1 MNVGVTC
8 VHDWHRESSGRG
20 GTTATLSCR
29 NCGAASVSRTQ
40 SRGYKVTAS
49 LDIYPPHGASVLDPE
64 LYEMFIRQWDAEC
77 ASLVASGF
85 TVNRKPAVIHTK
97 GMTTISLA
105 QSPSRGLRARD
116 VVFAFLLGLIGGV
129 VMLVLG
135 ITYDIGWLTT
145 AGGIITALVVLIGIL
160 VIFLSS

>member
-1 MNVGVTC
+1 MNIGVTC
-8 VHDWHRESSGRG
+8 VHDWSRESSGRG

-29 NCGAASVSRTQ
+29 HCGAASVSRTQ
-40 SRGYKVTAS
+40 SRGYKVTTS

-64 LYEMFIRQWDAEC
+64 LYDMFIRQWDAEC

-85 TVNRKPAVIHTK
+85 TVNRKPATIHSK
-97 GMTTISLA
+97 GQTTISAA

-135 ITYDIGWLTT
+135 VTYDIDWLAT
-145 AGGIITALVVLIGIL
+145 AGGVVLALVVLIGLL

>member
-8 VHDWHRESSGRG
+8 VHDWSRETSARG
-20 GTTATLSCR
+20 GNTVTLTCR
-29 NCGAASVSRTQ
+29 NCGATSVSRTQ

-64 LYEMFIRQWDAEC
+64 LYDLFIRQWDAEC
-77 ASLVASGF
+77 ASLAASGL
-85 TVNRKPAVIHTK
+85 TVNRKPATIHSKGWTRITK
-97 GMTTISLA
+97 A
-105 QSPSRGLRARD
+105 ESPSRGLRARD
-116 VVFAFLLGLIGGV
+116 VVLAFLLGLVIGV

-135 ITYDIGWLTT
+135 LTYDIGWLTT
-145 AGGIITALVVLIGIL
+145 SGGIILAAVVLIALL